1 MEDCLK
7 DIKSP
12 KSTLDTAINTSSE
25 IIKRI
30 PEFPDIMDK
39 ANYALQLMAEGKL
52 NLGLGNNR
60 NLEIE
65 EMKLKNFRNNL
76 VIGFFGIVIISLL
89 VF

>member
-1 MEDCLK
+1 M
-7 DIKSP
+7 
-12 KSTLDTAINTSSE
+12 DTAIHTSAE

-52 NLGLGNNR
+52 NLGSGINK
-60 NLEIE
+60 NLEMEQI
-65 EMKLKNFRNNL
+65 KLKNFRNNL
-76 VIGFFGIVIISLL
+76 IISFLVVVIVALL

>member
-1 MEDCLK
+1 MERFKPVLEDWFK

-39 ANYALQLMAEGKL
+39 ANYALRQLMARE
-52 NLGLGNNR
+52 N
-60 NLEIE
+60 
-65 EMKLKNFRNNL
+65 
-76 VIGFFGIVIISLL
+76 
-89 VF
+89 